1 MKNKSVDL
9 SHYYGITTQKASRI
23 LKNDT
28 SKGRFPDS
36 SSSTALTFP
45 RKKHISVVNKCSL
58 LNTVAGAAQGFHLI
72 PF

>member
-36 SSSTALTFP
+36 SSSTTLTFP
-45 RKKHISVVNKCSL
+45 KKQTYLSGK
-58 LNTVAGAAQGFHLI
+58 
-72 PF
+72 